1 MEFGYYRSLPSQPS
15 PSFTNQKEG
24 RAIGSHNTNHMYH
37 RPRLLILG
45 PLPPPVG
52 GVETVTQAVLES
64 EKLGEFDTRHCDTTK
79 GRPKQTQGK
88 FDLGNI
94 RWANIHFSRLRGAM
108 KRFKPDVVYMPV
120 TATWSGFL
128 RDAVLARIA
137 KRRGAKVI
145 GHVHGAWFDR
155 ILRRSGVSG
164 RIVRTSLGYFDALL
178 MLGNRWKKVVD
189 DYGFPGQVLV
199 VPSTFRRE
207 VFERGAAFERDYS
220 KDGPGLFVGQVGK
233 RKGVYDLLDAVKLLK
248 ERANPVKLVMVGP
261 GEFEGEWESLLQK
274 RKELG
279 LEDEVTFT
287 GSLNGEE
294 LYEQFRNASF
304 FVLPSYDEGLPV
316 VFFEAGAF
324 ALPVIGTPVGSIPD
338 LLENE
343 RNALMVEPGDTEAI
357 AAALHRMSSETELRR
372 KLGTSL
378 RQDIGPFHPD
388 AVCEKI
394 ADAARNLVNAE
405 EPGSR

>member
-1 MEFGYYRSLPSQPS
+1 MYR
-15 PSFTNQKEG
+15 
-24 RAIGSHNTNHMYH
+24 
-37 RPRLLILG
+37 RPRILILG
-45 PLPPPVG
+45 PIPPPVG
-52 GVETVTQAVLES
+52 GVETVTQAILES
-64 EKLGEFDTRHCDTTK
+64 DKFAQFDTRHCDTTK

-94 RWANIHFSRLRGAM
+94 RWANIHFSRMRLAM
-108 KRFKPDVVYMPV
+108 KQFKPDIVYMPV

-128 RDAVLARIA
+128 RDAVLARIG

-155 ILRRSGVSG
+155 ILARTGVSG
-164 RIVRTSLGYFDALL
+164 RIVRSSLGYFDTLL

-189 DYGFPGQVLV
+189 DYGFSGQVLV

-233 RKGVYDLLDAVKLLK
+233 RKGAYDLLDAVKLLK
-248 ERANPVKLVMVGP
+248 DRGDSIKLVLVGP

-274 RKELG
+274 RADLG
-279 LEDEVTFT
+279 LEADVTFT
-287 GSLNGEE
+287 GSLGGEE

-304 FVLPSYDEGLPV
+304 FVLPSFDEGLPV

-324 ALPVIGTPVGSIPD
+324 GLPVIGTPVGSIPD
-338 LLENE
+338 LLKDEE
-343 RNALMVEPGDTEAI
+343 NALLVEPGDVEAL
-357 AAALHRMSSETELRR
+357 AAAMHRIHSDPELRR
-372 KLGTSL
+372 RFGTGL
-378 RQDIGPFHPD
+378 KEDISAFHPD

-394 ADAARNLVNAE
+394 ADAARNLVSGQ
-405 EPGSR
+405 EPASSRTG